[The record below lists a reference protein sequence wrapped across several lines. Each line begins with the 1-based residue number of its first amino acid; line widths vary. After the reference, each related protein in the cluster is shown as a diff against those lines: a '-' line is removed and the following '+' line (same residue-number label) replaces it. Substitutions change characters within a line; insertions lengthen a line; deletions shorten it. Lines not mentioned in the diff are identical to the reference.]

1 MSTPSNVHVST
12 HPVLSHKIT
21 ILRSSSTI
29 PSAFRSVLREL
40 TFHLGYEA
48 TSSLATKDIPIT
60 VPVGKDHVDHTG
72 QALSEKVAMVPI
84 LRSGL
89 GMVDSMLELIPS
101 AAVHHIGM
109 YRREMM
115 PVQYYNRLPRKCD
128 ADVAYVLDPIIATSN
143 TVMSVISILKKWGV
157 PKIHVVSVL
166 GSEEGINTIAKTHP
180 DVSVTVGV
188 IDSEL
193 SKDGTVM
200 PGVGDAGDRLFGTP
214 LIEDDEE
221 LMHPSKR
228 RKSSI
233 DQTDMK

>member
-1 MSTPSNVHVST
+1 MLSSNGACQNRLIFVWQLVGKSDYRT
-12 HPVLSHKIT
+12 
-21 ILRSSSTI
+21 
-29 PSAFRSVLREL
+29 AAL
-40 TFHLGYEA
+40 TFDSFLIRFPNQ
-48 TSSLATKDIPIT
+48 SL
-60 VPVGKDHVDHTG
+60 
-72 QALSEKVAMVPI
+72 Q
-84 LRSGL
+84 
-89 GMVDSMLELIPS
+89 
-101 AAVHHIGM
+101 
-109 YRREMM
+109 
-115 PVQYYNRLPRKCD
+115 
-128 ADVAYVLDPIIATSN
+128 
-143 TVMSVISILKKWGV
+143 WGV

-166 GSEEGINTIAKTHP
+166 GSEEGVNTIAKTHP

-233 DQTDMK
+233 DQKDMK